1 MNSDMQRDLGRI
13 DAELENM
20 KATQEELRADVKEIL
35 ARLNEAKG
43 GVRMLIGVGAGVGAL
58 TSAVMTYGLKAL
70 GK

>member
-1 MNSDMQRDLGRI
+1 MQRDLGRI

-20 KATQEELRADVKEIL
+20 KTTQEELHADVKEIL
-35 ARLNEAKG
+35 VCLNEVKG

>member
-1 MNSDMQRDLGRI
+1 MQRDLGRI

-35 ARLNEAKG
+35 AKLNEAKG

>member
-35 ARLNEAKG
+35 AKLNEAKG

>member
-1 MNSDMQRDLGRI
+1 MNADMQRDLGRI

>member
-35 ARLNEAKG
+35 AKLNEAKG
-43 GVRMLIGVGAGVGAL
+43 GVRMLIGVGAGVGAI
-58 TSAVMTYGLKAL
+58 TSAAMTYGLKVL

>member
-1 MNSDMQRDLGRI
+1 MNTDMQRDLGRI

-35 ARLNEAKG
+35 AKLNEAKG
-43 GVRMLIGVGAGVGAL
+43 GVRMLIGVGAGVGAI
-58 TSAVMTYGLKAL
+58 TSAAMTYGLKVL

>member
-1 MNSDMQRDLGRI
+1 MIDDMQRDLGRI

-43 GVRMLIGVGAGVGAL
+43 GVRMLIGVGAGVGAI
-58 TSAVMTYGLKAL
+58 TSAAMTYGLKAF

>member
-1 MNSDMQRDLGRI
+1 MQRDLGRI